1 MTRKEAEAKILFHL
15 REIDKVRKE
24 YCPEDGYISM
34 SILDGHLSANN
45 SATYD
50 NNYSKVINVWE
61 EAES

>member
-1 MTRKEAEAKILFHL
+1 MTREEAEAKILFYL

-34 SILDGHLSANN
+34 SIYGGHVSANN

-50 NNYSKVINVWE
+50 HNYSKVINIWE
-61 EAES
+61 EA